1 MFRLATGRYSDCPFT
16 DQVPPHQPF
25 FLAAIEVKTR
35 KYDES
40 DYTPVAANYSSAKE
54 IRIEV
59 AGGQPGRNTK
69 GPGDIAKVMDVCQN
83 SDCGP
88 RIPMLPIRR
97 QQRRRVGEPRRLVIR
112 LMLDSFLFQLLF
124 ADDLKFLVLRGLV
137 ENKYVITGLCWRR
150 CMWAAR
156 TLSGRTRSA
165 RKVWW

>member
-83 SDCGP
+83 SDCGVDHGYLCC
-88 RIPMLPIRR
+88 RSDDSSDVVWVN
-97 QQRRRVGEPRRLVIR
+97 RVG
-112 LMLDSFLFQLLF
+112 
-124 ADDLKFLVLRGLV
+124 
-137 ENKYVITGLCWRR
+137 W
-150 CMWAAR
+150 
-156 TLSGRTRSA
+156 
-165 RKVWW
+165 